1 MKGFFAGVV
10 VGIVFGSM
18 VAGGTPAAR
27 ADVGS
32 FFISIADLYGEN
44 STFQRGYVA
53 GVYDA
58 VQVLAPIAGQGS
70 LLYGV
75 ADCLDR
81 QGDTISQFVIYAN
94 NALHRASSQ
103 RIAAADPIMAG
114 CVRR

>member
-18 VAGGTPAAR
+18 LVGGTPAAR

-70 LLYGV
+70 VLYGV